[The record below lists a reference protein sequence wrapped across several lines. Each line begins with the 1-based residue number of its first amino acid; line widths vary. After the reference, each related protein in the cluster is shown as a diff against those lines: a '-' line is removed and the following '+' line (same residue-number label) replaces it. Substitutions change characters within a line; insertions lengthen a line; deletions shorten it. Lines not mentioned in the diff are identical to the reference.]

1 MVVGRSVVPRCSVVD
16 RRWRLSIGGTD
27 IGEHDPMT
35 LMNRIG
41 TVTEPVLESALH
53 WLAWGLENGPV
64 HREPPSVVAAAYAL
78 GIDRRELQ

>member
-1 MVVGRSVVPRCSVVD
+1 
-16 RRWRLSIGGTD
+16 
-27 IGEHDPMT
+27 MT